1 MIKLSCQGAFLT
13 AKMRAFMQKLKF
25 LMQRCKLSYK
35 NVRFNIK
42 INLQCKYAIF
52 DAKSANF
59 NINM

>member
-1 MIKLSCQGAFLT
+1 MHLYGKKKMIKLSCQGAFLN

-42 INLQCKYAIF
+42 MQRLK
-52 DAKSANF
+52 
-59 NINM
+59 